1 MELFSLL
8 TDQEKEQKL
17 QTAAVISGLT
27 FIHVTDDSLLL
38 TIPNNNLGGFKMC
51 WPTAAK
57 DSITVLGVLRK
68 P

>member
-38 TIPNNNLGGFKMC
+38 TIPNNFGGFKMC

-57 DSITVLGVLRK
+57 DSITVLGVLRE